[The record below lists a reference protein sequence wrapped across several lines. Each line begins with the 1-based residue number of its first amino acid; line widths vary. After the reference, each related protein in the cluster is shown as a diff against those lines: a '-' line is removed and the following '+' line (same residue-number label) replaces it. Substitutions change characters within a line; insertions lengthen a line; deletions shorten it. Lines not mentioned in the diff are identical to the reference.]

1 MTVSDYLKK
10 IEKFVERTPDARV
23 CFRWSQEG
31 ECSRFLYIKSIR
43 ADGENV
49 YLESQDP
56 DEWGQ
61 VEGQV
66 YFDGRVLVHLLSKVD
81 TSLELKITDDY
92 GGLQVYDFVCQ
103 YEDDIEY
110 YEEDEEI
117 LCALPEVKPSWWEE
131 DEEEE
136 EDFDEEEEDEE
147 K

>member
-10 IEKFVERTPDARV
+10 MEKFVERTPDARV
-23 CFRWSQEG
+23 CFVWSQEG

-56 DEWGQ
+56 DYFHK
-61 VEGQV
+61 GQV

-81 TSLELKITDDY
+81 TSLELKITEDGYD
-92 GGLQVYDFVCQ
+92 GLYDFVCE

-110 YEEDEEI
+110 YEEDDEI
-117 LCALPEVKPSWWEE
+117 MCALPWIVPSWWEE

-136 EDFDEEEEDEE
+136 EEDFDDDEEDEE
-147 K
+147 N